1 MHFLDLAAAL
11 RVIARSEA
19 TKQSIVTT
27 ALAVDC
33 FASLAMTEA
42 LACAPRN
49 DGRTASHFKQPA
61 AYRHG
66 FAFSPRLA
74 REVYLNFPSPDI
86 RGRRECRALDAPAA
100 SRAK

>member
-33 FASLAMTEA
+33 FASLAMTVSVA
-42 LACAPRN
+42 SAPRN

-61 AYRHG
+61 VYRHG
-66 FAFSPRLA
+66 FAFSPRHA
-74 REVYLNFPSPDI
+74 REVYLNFASP
-86 RGRRECRALDAPAA
+86 
-100 SRAK
+100 